1 MLDEHFKITNA
12 NEAFVETFPVLPG
25 KAIRI
30 GEHLPSL
37 TLPPLREMLESNL
50 QTALKGE
57 QLEIEHIRHTEEG
70 EISLSITH
78 FPLKE
83 GNKVTG
89 LLVTIRDVTENKQIE
104 RSQQALLKRYNLAT
118 SAIKLGIYELDV
130 ASGEAHWDTNLYQIF
145 ELEPDTSVNMELW
158 QSFIHPDCRKD
169 VLDKLNNSIRN
180 KDAEIELDL
189 RIITAKGNH
198 KYILSKMLFLPDE
211 SGNTT
216 RVIGANWDV
225 TEKERAKEELLHS
238 ERKMR
243 ALLQSTREGFYLYD
257 TDLKLILINEQGERF
272 AKMRSGKVPSIG
284 QHVTE
289 FTRPDEIESVIEI
302 LNKVLT
308 GQTHDIER
316 NVQAEGNSLWLH
328 LTYNPVKEDNRIIGI
343 CLVAR
348 DVTEL
353 VHSREEMIA
362 ARQRAE
368 QSEQLQEQFL
378 ANMSHEIRTPLNGIV
393 GMSNLLL
400 NTPLNEEQQ
409 EFLRT
414 ILHSSDTLLFLIND
428 ILDLSK
434 IKAGKFK
441 IEKIPM
447 NIFQVVEEAAAPFR
461 AKAQEKGI
469 RFSVMMDPFIP
480 KTLSGDPHRLMQVLN
495 NLLSNAIK
503 FTQEGMVK
511 LEVEVVDRDDDT
523 AWLDIAVSDTG
534 IGIDDEKLQ
543 FVFESFA
550 QEGSDTARRFGGT
563 GLGLAITKR
572 LAELQ
577 GGTISVNSSKG
588 KGSRFIVRVP
598 YDIIKDVKSEIPI
611 PQTPK
616 KENLDFRGKRV
627 MVVEDNQINQQVFS
641 HLLKDYGIQVTLAGN
656 GKQAIEI
663 LEAGASYDLI
673 LLDLRMP
680 EMDGFQTLAY
690 MRQKLK
696 LQTPII
702 VLTASVLRDE
712 RQRCLDL
719 GATDYLS
726 KPIPRPVLQQRL
738 SQLFSTPTAP
748 PVNIQQPE
756 PGTILREPV
765 REIDMKTLL
774 SLTDKKVIHDV
785 YNNYIQ
791 VVPAALEEMQKNT
804 KQQNWDLV
812 SEQAHKLKSSLNVIN
827 IKALTAI
834 LNEVEEKVAD
844 RQTPQDILP
853 ALEKGL
859 KIYNE
864 ALPEI
869 TQKVTAVLGQYSEQ

>member
-1 MLDEHFKITNA
+1 
-12 NEAFVETFPVLPG
+12 
-25 KAIRI
+25 
-30 GEHLPSL
+30 
-37 TLPPLREMLESNL
+37 
-50 QTALKGE
+50 
-57 QLEIEHIRHTEEG
+57 
-70 EISLSITH
+70 
-78 FPLKE
+78 
-83 GNKVTG
+83 
-89 LLVTIRDVTENKQIE
+89 
-104 RSQQALLKRYNLAT
+104 
-118 SAIKLGIYELDV
+118 
-130 ASGEAHWDTNLYQIF
+130 
-145 ELEPDTSVNMELW
+145 
-158 QSFIHPDCRKD
+158 
-169 VLDKLNNSIRN
+169 
-180 KDAEIELDL
+180 
-189 RIITAKGNH
+189 
-198 KYILSKMLFLPDE
+198 
-211 SGNTT
+211 
-216 RVIGANWDV
+216 
-225 TEKERAKEELLHS
+225 
-238 ERKMR
+238 
-243 ALLQSTREGFYLYD
+243 
-257 TDLKLILINEQGERF
+257 
-272 AKMRSGKVPSIG
+272 
-284 QHVTE
+284 
-289 FTRPDEIESVIEI
+289 
-302 LNKVLT
+302 
-308 GQTHDIER
+308 
-316 NVQAEGNSLWLH
+316 
-328 LTYNPVKEDNRIIGI
+328 
-343 CLVAR
+343 
-348 DVTEL
+348 
-353 VHSREEMIA
+353 
-362 ARQRAE
+362 
-368 QSEQLQEQFL
+368 LQEQFL
-378 ANMSHEIRTPLNGIV
+378 VNMSHEIRTPLNGIV

-409 EFLRT
+409 EFLKT

-447 NIFQVVEEAAAPFR
+447 NIFQVVEEASAPFR

-480 KTLSGDPHRLMQVLN
+480 KVLSGDPHRLVQVLN

-511 LEVEVVDRDDDT
+511 LEVEVIEKNDDT
-523 AWLDIAVSDTG
+523 VWLDISVSDTG

-577 GGTISVNSSKG
+577 GGSISVNSTKG
-588 KGSRFIVRVP
+588 KGSRFVVHIP
-598 YDIIKDVKSEIPI
+598 YDIVKETKSET
-611 PQTPK
+611 QTVAVPK
-616 KENLDFRGKRV
+616 KETLDFRGKKV

-641 HLLKDYGIQVTLAGN
+641 HLLKDYGIQVTLASN

-663 LEAGASYDLI
+663 LEAGATYDLI

-690 MRQKLK
+690 LRQKLK

-712 RQRCLDL
+712 RQRCLEL

-738 SQLFSTPTAP
+738 SQLFSSSAAP
-748 PVNIQQPE
+748 AGDKQQPE
-756 PGTILREPV
+756 TGSPV
-765 REIDMKTLL
+765 REQAKDIDMKTLL

-791 VVPAALEEMQKNT
+791 VVPAALEEMKKNT
-804 KQQNWDLV
+804 EQQNWELV

-827 IKALTAI
+827 IKALTAV
-834 LNEVEEKVAD
+834 LNEVEEKVNG
-844 RQTPQDILP
+844 RQTPQEILP

-859 KIYNE
+859 KIYKD

-869 TQKVTAVLGQYSEQ
+869 TQKVTAVLG